1 MTTTMTAAEVA
12 EATAK
17 PILEFGRGWM
27 VAPTTAAKSA
37 ELGLAEAGRFGFWVN
52 GRAGVLGDVDRHIA
66 TAAIGFM
73 APAAVRTYWE
83 ARPDDL
89 AAWDAALAWF
99 DCGATWGREALAT
112 LPEVDVRRLADLARK
127 VIDNA
132 DLSIGA
138 LFAGS
143 ALIPLPGDAA
153 GDATIN
159 LNVLREL
166 RGGAH
171 LSACHAAGLGP
182 HATIMSTDDP
192 VRAGAPWAEMFGWAE
207 PHPSPDHEARARIED
222 MTNAG
227 VARVFEPLDAD
238 ERADFVALVNA
249 ARSCID

>member
-1 MTTTMTAAEVA
+1 MTSMTAVEVA

-17 PILEFGRGWM
+17 PILEIGRGWM
-27 VAPTTAAKSA
+27 VAPTTAAKAA
-37 ELGLAEAGRFGFWVN
+37 ELGLSDAGRFGFWVN
-52 GRAGVLGDVDRHIA
+52 GRAGVLGDVDHHIA
-66 TAAIGFM
+66 TATIGFM
-73 APAAVRTYWE
+73 APGAVRACWE

-89 AAWDAALAWF
+89 AAWDVALAWF
-99 DCGATWGREALAT
+99 ECGATWGRDALA
-112 LPEVDVRRLADLARK
+112 PMSEPDVRRLADLARK
-127 VIDNA
+127 IIDGA

-153 GDATIN
+153 GDATVN

-192 VRAGAPWAEMFGWAE
+192 VRGGVPWAEMFGWTA
-207 PHPSPDHEARARIED
+207 PHPSPDPEARVRIER
-222 MTNAG
+222 MTDAAVG
-227 VARVFEPLDAD
+227 RVFEPLDSG
-238 ERADFVALVNA
+238 ERAEFVDLVTA
-249 ARSCID
+249 ARACIE